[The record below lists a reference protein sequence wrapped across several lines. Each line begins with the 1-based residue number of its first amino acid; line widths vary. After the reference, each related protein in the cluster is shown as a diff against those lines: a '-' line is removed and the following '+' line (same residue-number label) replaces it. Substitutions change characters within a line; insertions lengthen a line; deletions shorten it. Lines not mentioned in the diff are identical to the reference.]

1 VDSIIGG
8 GLLLFTVLFII
19 TMFRKPWGRN
29 HGNMRQGSTMIPVR
43 PTERQPDAW
52 TNAGRATG
60 KSTGGRRL
68 PGLRLGGSPTGVGR
82 AIRLAAPIPWRLLH
96 RLRGT

>member
-29 HGNMRQGSTMIPVR
+29 HGNMRQGINDDPRAPYGETARRMD
-43 PTERQPDAW
+43 ERRKGYW
-52 TNAGRATG
+52 
-60 KSTGGRRL
+60 
-68 PGLRLGGSPTGVGR
+68 
-82 AIRLAAPIPWRLLH
+82 
-96 RLRGT
+96 